1 MKKTEKDILEKDGLL
16 YFNRSNQIFPS
27 KQQIAQG
34 YSANVNFYKI
44 AFAILSIL
52 VLLSVFYFVERLI
65 AI

>member
-16 YFNRSNQIFPS
+16 YFNTSNQIFPS
-27 KQQIAQG
+27 KQQIAPG

-44 AFAILSIL
+44 AVAVLSLL
-52 VLLSVFYFVERLI
+52 VLLSIFYFVERTI